1 MFNKVRK
8 KGQVNDSESRSR
20 SKETGSVSKRTLKF
34 NKNKSQDKSPIN
46 AHTKGVRGGT
56 NNVVIHQARN
66 ESVKRMFKNFNK
78 TKSTLTSIRK
88 QINISGSK
96 PEIKQD
102 KPEIDKSL
110 SSTNNSYMG
119 RKSYKPSTR
128 INYEEKLEDNANTN
142 LSQKPKN
149 IEYKHSKLNSEG
161 QITVNETK
169 AKKEP
174 KTKIEMVKSS
184 NHRGDQLE
192 VSDYYAREK
201 SNPKIVDY
209 FESARRISVE
219 EQKPEV
225 VPKIEISLNERQ
237 NKKKSHQG
245 SKGKLNEVAQNK
257 TQRFDESHSLIKDR
271 YNDNNTGMGD
281 SKSMSLNHASEEIS
295 ALIRH
300 NLVDEE
306 SIPNQLHISKKNIK
320 DVKSKSKN
328 DAKSKG
334 RFKSSARLK
343 AAESPGLVEKSSGKL
358 TKDIS
363 HTYDNSDA
371 HKASSTK
378 NIGKKGTSLNEHHKS
393 EIIRTISNKIK
404 DSYLKNLGQG
414 QDEHK

>member
-1 MFNKVRK
+1 
-8 KGQVNDSESRSR
+8 
-20 SKETGSVSKRTLKF
+20 
-34 NKNKSQDKSPIN
+34 
-46 AHTKGVRGGT
+46 
-56 NNVVIHQARN
+56 
-66 ESVKRMFKNFNK
+66 MFKNFNK
-78 TKSTLTSIRK
+78 TKSNLTSIRK

-102 KPEIDKSL
+102 KSEIDKSL

-128 INYEEKLEDNANTN
+128 INYEEKLEENANKN
-142 LSQKPKN
+142 SSQKPKN

-174 KTKIEMVKSS
+174 KTKIDMIKNS
-184 NHRGDQLE
+184 NPKGVEFE

-225 VPKIEISLNERQ
+225 VPKIEISLNDRH
-237 NKKKSHQG
+237 NKKKRDQG
-245 SKGKLNEVAQNK
+245 AKGKLNEVGQNK

-271 YNDNNTGMGD
+271 YNDNNIGMGD

-295 ALIRH
+295 VLIRH

-306 SIPNQLHISKKNIK
+306 SIPNQLHVSKKNTQTN
-320 DVKSKSKN
+320 KSKSKH
-328 DAKSKG
+328 DSKSKD

-343 AAESPGLVEKSSGKL
+343 AAESPSLVEKSSGKM

-371 HKASSTK
+371 HKQGSNKKA
-378 NIGKKGTSLNEHHKS
+378 GKKGTSLNEHHKN

-404 DSYLKNLGQG
+404 DSYLRNLGSG
-414 QDEHK
+414 QDEHR